1 MQACLSSK
9 PWAPQID
16 LGHRNLG
23 FAQKEKGEKRNSRA
37 IAVVYSLV
45 LAPHQTTMLASSV
58 IGGRAAQLQLRQ
70 PLGAPAG
77 RRDQPH
83 RPAAPRRLIACS
95 AEEVR
100 LP

>member
-23 FAQKEKGEKRNSRA
+23 FAQKGEKRNSRA
-37 IAVVYSLV
+37 IAHDLCLQFSV
-45 LAPHQTTMLASSV
+45 APHRTTMMASAV

-95 AEEVR
+95 AEQVG